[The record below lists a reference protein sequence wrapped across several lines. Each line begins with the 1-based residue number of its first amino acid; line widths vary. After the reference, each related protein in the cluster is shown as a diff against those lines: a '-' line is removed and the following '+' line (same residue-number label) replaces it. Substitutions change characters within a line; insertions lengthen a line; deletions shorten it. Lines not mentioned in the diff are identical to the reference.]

1 MKTRKNRSRSVY
13 TRKHFDSN
21 DGMLTT
27 VWGPSA
33 WHLLHTISFNY
44 PVKPNCDEKR
54 QYRDFVL
61 NFQSVLPCGKCRE
74 NLKKNFKRLPFLW
87 KHMESRHTFSKYIYD
102 LHEIVNKMLH
112 KKSGLSYQDVRERYE
127 HFRARC
133 APQNTGLVDRRKTCK
148 NTQMSKTP
156 SLDIQ
161 GQDQGKNPLG
171 QGKTPLGQSK
181 SPLGQ
186 SKSPLGQGKNP
197 LEKGCTEPIYGEKS
211 KCVLKII
218 PQKTKCETFQMDK
231 TCIKRRKP

>member
-1 MKTRKNRSRSVY
+1 
-13 TRKHFDSN
+13 
-21 DGMLTT
+21 MLTT

-44 PVKPNCDEKR
+44 PVKPTCDEKK

-61 NFQSVLPCGKCRE
+61 NFQSVLPCGKCRD

-133 APQNTGLVDRRKTCK
+133 APPNMGLVDRRKTCK
-148 NTQMSKTP
+148 NTRMSKNP
-156 SLDIQ
+156 SLE
-161 GQDQGKNPLG
+161 GHGKH
-171 QGKTPLGQSK
+171 PLGQSK
-181 SPLGQ
+181 S
-186 SKSPLGQGKNP
+186 P

-231 TCIKRRKP
+231 TCIKRRNP